1 MTDILKRMAI
11 IAAGTCSCGI
21 KAPGTHF
28 HAEDCTF
35 RIMSDAMAE
44 ITTLRAVQKMR
55 LSVKP
60 ATSGT
65 TIDTLVDRFLAWPL
79 PQSVCSDLCVTQTD
93 GAFAHLRTGTNL
105 LSAAEARAMI
115 QYLLHIGPSHYV
127 CPVEIQK
134 LFELEQ
140 TKPQGRTL
148 AVEWLRTLSLNYGDQ
163 IWLPELGWLTKSHP
177 QDGEEVVPHSTL
189 AG

>member
-35 RIMSDAMAE
+35 RIMRDAMAE

-55 LSVKP
+55 LNVKP
-60 ATSGT
+60 AASGT
-65 TIDTLVDRFLAWPL
+65 TIDTLVDRFLTWKL
-79 PQSVCSDLCVTQTD
+79 PESVCSDLCASRR
-93 GAFAHLRTGTNL
+93 GYPNRTGTNL
-105 LSAAEARAMI
+105 LSADEARLMI
-115 QYLLHIGPSHYV
+115 EHLLGIKRGPQKYV

-148 AVEWLRTLSLNYGDQ
+148 AIEWLRTLSLNYGDQ

-177 QDGEEVVPHSTL
+177 QDGEEVVLHSTP